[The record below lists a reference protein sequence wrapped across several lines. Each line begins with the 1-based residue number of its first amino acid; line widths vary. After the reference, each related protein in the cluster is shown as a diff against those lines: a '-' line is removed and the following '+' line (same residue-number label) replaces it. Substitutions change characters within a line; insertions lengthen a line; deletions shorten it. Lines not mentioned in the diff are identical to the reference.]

1 MKKILLI
8 LSAIFLLFVGCKKD
22 DVIEASKL
30 EIKNGIVE
38 RGWDFLKLSGV
49 YSYPQELVGIKLY
62 LSESSNMSGA
72 KSYNCVLE
80 GREFACE
87 AADLK
92 DGMKYY
98 YYLEYDNGYEKIKN
112 KVDFVS
118 TVAKPVLTTENAVNI
133 TITSA
138 VLSGSVTNSDAANEI
153 KTKGFCWGTSQNPG
167 IESNVTTNGSGVGS
181 YTSNI
186 DNLSPNTTYFYRTYL
201 TTNYGTIYGEQKN
214 FKTVEVTLPTV
225 TTDEITEITSNSAQC
240 GANVTSDG
248 NGTVRARGV
257 CWSASPNPTISDN
270 DGMTTDGEGAGIFT
284 SNLTNLNENTTYYV
298 RAYATNSAGT
308 GYGEEKTFKT
318 VGCINGHE
326 YVDLGLPSGL
336 KWATCNVGADTPE
349 DYGDYFAWGETSS
362 KAEYTY
368 ENSITYGLTRSELQ
382 SQGYIDGSGNLT
394 PLHDA
399 ATANWGGSWRMPT
412 KEEMQELVDHC
423 EWEWTEVNGVNGSRV
438 IGPNGSYIFL
448 PAAGR
453 RHGTSL
459 DYGGG
464 YGYYWSST
472 PFDDYDDY
480 YAYRLYFYNGY
491 ENVND
496 YSRYLGLTVRPITE

>member
-1 MKKILLI
+1 MKKILI

-87 AADLK
+87 VADLK

-153 KTKGFCWGTSQNPG
+153 KTKGFCWGTSQNSG

-186 DNLSPNTTYFYRTYL
+186 YNLSPNTTYFYRTYL

-214 FKTVEVTLPTV
+214 FKTL
-225 TTDEITEITSNSAQC
+225 
-240 GANVTSDG
+240 
-248 NGTVRARGV
+248 
-257 CWSASPNPTISDN
+257 
-270 DGMTTDGEGAGIFT
+270 
-284 SNLTNLNENTTYYV
+284 
-298 RAYATNSAGT
+298 
-308 GYGEEKTFKT
+308 
-318 VGCINGHE
+318 GCINGHE

-336 KWATCNVGADTPE
+336 KWATCNVGAITPE
-349 DYGDYFAWGETSS
+349 DYGDYFAWGETSP
-362 KAEYTY
+362 KADYTL
-368 ENSITYGLTRSELQ
+368 ENSITYEEQMSD
-382 SQGYIDGSGNLT
+382 ISGNAQY
-394 PLHDA
+394 DA
-399 ATANWGGSWRMPT
+399 ATANWGRSWRMPT
-412 KEEMQELVDHC
+412 IDEMQELVDHC

-448 PAAGR
+448 PAAGY

-459 DYGGG
+459 CYDGVYGR
-464 YGYYWSST
+464 YWSST
-472 PFDDYDDY
+472 PDDGNSDY
-480 YAYRLYFYNGY
+480 YAYELGFDDGG
-491 ENVND
+491 EDVN
-496 YSRYLGLTVRPITE
+496 YSSRFLGLTVRPITE